1 MNDKIRILVADDTD
15 ETRELVGRYLEFN
28 DRFELVGEAA
38 NGKEVIEKIK
48 DVNPDV
54 VLMDI
59 NMPEMNGLEATEYIS
74 NHFPRVVVIIMSV
87 QAEMDYLKKAMVSG
101 AKEYIVKPFTIEILN
116 ETIINTFDKV
126 KDRKV
131 IVEKSEP
138 AIDMEE
144 KSRVFAF
151 FSSKGGVGKSV
162 IATNLAMALSKAT
175 KDKVALLDFDLQFGD
190 IGMILNLK
198 PKVTITELADEN
210 MASEV
215 EGIKNY
221 LTKVGDNLDVLLAP
235 KKPEYAEYI
244 SEKHIQD
251 IIQTLRKK
259 YRYIIVDTPTNFAE
273 TTLSVLDQADRI
285 FYVAT
290 MDLLAIKNTKLGL
303 DVMTSLRYSQDKVR
317 VVINRNVKSGINISD
332 VEKILNYTIEM
343 ELPDD
348 PKVLL
353 QSVNQG
359 IPITED
365 NRAKNSKFGKSIQ
378 KFVKNVIQ
386 NHS

>member
-1 MNDKIRILVADDTD
+1 MNDKIRIIVADDTD

-48 DVNPDV
+48 EVSPDV
-54 VLMDI
+54 ILMDI

-74 NHFPRVVVIIMSV
+74 NHYPRVVVIIMSV

-101 AKEYIVKPFTIEILN
+101 AKEYIVKPFTIDVLN

-126 KDRKV
+126 KDRV
-131 IVEKSEP
+131 GQSHAPEVSINL
-138 AIDMEE
+138 EE
-144 KSRVFAF
+144 QSRVFAF

-162 IATNLAMALSKAT
+162 IATNLAMTLSKMT

-190 IGMILNLK
+190 IGMILNQK
-198 PKVTITELADEN
+198 PKITITELADEN
-210 MASEV
+210 MSGDV
-215 EGIKNY
+215 DGIRNY
-221 LTKVGDNLDVLLAP
+221 LIPVTDNLDMLMAP

-244 SEKHIQD
+244 SEKHIKE
-251 IIQTLRKK
+251 IVATLRKMYK
-259 YRYIIVDTPTNFAE
+259 YIIVDTATNFE
-273 TTLSVLDQADRI
+273 DTTLAVLDSADRI
-285 FYVAT
+285 YYVAT

-303 DVMTSLRYSQDKVR
+303 DVMSSLRYSQDKVR
-317 VVINRNVKSGINISD
+317 VVINRNVKSGINMSD
-332 VEKILNYTIEM
+332 VEKILNYSIES
-343 ELPDD
+343 ELPEDS
-348 PKVLL
+348 KVLL

-359 IPITED
+359 VPVTED
-365 NRAKNSKFGKSIQ
+365 SRSKNSKFGKALQ
-378 KFVKNVIQ
+378 KMAKELIK